1 MASITIN
8 LLPHVIELI
17 KSNVEEP
24 NNVRIKAVKIPIE
37 NELIIEFS
45 YMKTHF
51 IVIHTHNNE
60 NKCIFES
67 YESYEFIF
75 NLDEKTTLF
84 KLIKDKVIRKRID
97 DSIKAEE

>member
-37 NELIIEFS
+37 NELIVEFS
-45 YMKTHF
+45 YMKNYF
-51 IVIHTHNNE
+51 IVIHTQNIE
-60 NKCIFES
+60 NKCIFGS
-67 YESYEFIF
+67 FESYEFVF
-75 NLDEKTTLF
+75 NLDEKTRLF
-84 KLIKDKVIRKRID
+84 KVLKDKLIRKRID
-97 DSIKAEE
+97 ESIKAEE